1 MRFGLVLKIG
11 TGVLLLIVLSYLYSP
26 KPQNSTF
33 SVPPK
38 TELIVLKSVY
48 SVDSITLTT
57 TNGDVP
63 VTSGSLNYPYL
74 SEILIIVPQNSKE
87 LGITHINLNGI
98 HPLFAWFRP
107 AAVSFTSYFDYFYDY
122 RFRLFTQASLLGGA
136 AFLFFLSLITGFI
149 SKIKVLHIYSG
160 LSGFVLLLFAFIQP
174 NFILREFFV
183 FNNFPVLFLWIL
195 ILTLCFIYRV
205 FMDFSPQKHAVQ
217 IIQKNALISIS
228 SIVTVQLFLKLHQA
242 VVLAEIVFL
251 SGYFF
256 YLYSKVS
263 RFINHYDFH
272 FRVLFSLGG
281 WILWGNILTLFLI
294 ESITTGLALNVI
306 LMVYMVIL
314 AYFISEQLLQE
325 LKRNVL
331 LNEENLELETVLGH
345 KAINSAENERKRM
358 AQDLNGDVLKRVYSL
373 TKKLENNHSDLDNIA
388 NESQETLQA
397 LRNYSY
403 SLYPPYLENLPL
415 GDILK
420 REIEKRDIN
429 DWVVLNINVDESLNV
444 VYHRIFKLWVY
455 RIVNEYINA
464 YLHENRIS
472 ETLNVLL
479 SCIESDI
486 WAFEIFHDAF
496 NLEEFKP
503 ILNIDAIDIYARYMN
518 ADFSFI
524 QETNRVGW
532 RFVSKFSEIKDEKF
546 VF

>member
-26 KPQNSTF
+26 KPQNITF
-33 SVPPK
+33 SIPPK

-57 TNGDVP
+57 KKGEVP
-63 VTSGSLNYPYL
+63 VTSGSIDYPYL
-74 SEILIIVPQNSKE
+74 SEILIIVSQNSKE
-87 LGITHINLNGI
+87 LGITQLNLKGI
-98 HPLFAWFRP
+98 HLLFPWFRP
-107 AAVSFTSYFDYFYDY
+107 EIVSLTTYFDYFYDY

-136 AFLFFLSLITGFI
+136 AFLFFMSLVSGFI
-149 SKIKVLHIYSG
+149 SKIQVLYVYSG
-160 LSGFVLLLFAFIQP
+160 LSGLVLILFAFIQP

-183 FNNFPVLFLWIL
+183 FNNFPVLFLWLL
-195 ILTLCFIYRV
+195 ILTLCFIYRI
-205 FMDFSPQKHAVQ
+205 FMNFSPQKHAVQ
-217 IIQKNALISIS
+217 IIPKNALITIS
-228 SIVTVQLFLKLHQA
+228 SIIMVQLFLKLHHA
-242 VVLAEIVFL
+242 IILVEIVFL

-306 LMVYMVIL
+306 LMAYMVIL

-331 LNEENLELETVLGH
+331 LNEENLELEMGLGH

-373 TKKLENNHSDLDNIA
+373 TKKLENNHLDLDNIA

-415 GDILK
+415 EDILK

-429 DWVVLNINVDESLNV
+429 DWVALNINVDESLNV
-444 VYHRIFKLWVY
+444 VYHRIFKLWAY

-464 YLHENRIS
+464 YLYENRIS
-472 ETLNVLL
+472 ETLNVFL
-479 SCIESDI
+479 SRIESGI
-486 WAFEIFHDAF
+486 WAFEIFHDSV

-524 QETNRVGW
+524 QETNHVGW
-532 RFVSKFSEIKDEKF
+532 RFVSKFSELK
-546 VF
+546 

>member
-1 MRFGLVLKIG
+1 
-11 TGVLLLIVLSYLYSP
+11 
-26 KPQNSTF
+26 
-33 SVPPK
+33 
-38 TELIVLKSVY
+38 
-48 SVDSITLTT
+48 
-57 TNGDVP
+57 
-63 VTSGSLNYPYL
+63 
-74 SEILIIVPQNSKE
+74 
-87 LGITHINLNGI
+87 
-98 HPLFAWFRP
+98 
-107 AAVSFTSYFDYFYDY
+107 
-122 RFRLFTQASLLGGA
+122 
-136 AFLFFLSLITGFI
+136 
-149 SKIKVLHIYSG
+149 
-160 LSGFVLLLFAFIQP
+160 
-174 NFILREFFV
+174 
-183 FNNFPVLFLWIL
+183 
-195 ILTLCFIYRV
+195 
-205 FMDFSPQKHAVQ
+205 MDFSPQKHAVQ

-373 TKKLENNHSDLDNIA
+373 TKKLENNHLDLDNIA

-415 GDILK
+415 EDILK

-429 DWVVLNINVDESLNV
+429 DWVVLNINVDESLIV

-479 SCIESDI
+479 SRIESDI
-486 WAFEIFHDAF
+486 WAFEIFHNSV

-503 ILNIDAIDIYARYMN
+503 SLNIDAIDIYARYMN
-518 ADFSFI
+518 AEFSLINIEGHF
-524 QETNRVGW
+524 GW
-532 RFVSKFSEIKDEKF
+532 RFVSKFSELK
-546 VF
+546 